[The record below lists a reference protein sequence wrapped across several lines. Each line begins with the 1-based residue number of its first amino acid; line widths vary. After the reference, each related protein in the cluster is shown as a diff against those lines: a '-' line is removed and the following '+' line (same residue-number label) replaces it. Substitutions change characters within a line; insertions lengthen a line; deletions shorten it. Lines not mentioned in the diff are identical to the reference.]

1 MDCVHIH
8 HDKAESESDRQAVY
22 INSTS
27 NDIIYFHD
35 TETESTGYYLDN
47 NQVFSNDICL
57 KDNKFSPSVVSN
69 SVIIDYIRVGNM
81 ATDTN
86 NQYVVSGG
94 L

>member
-27 NDIIYFHD
+27 NDTIYFHD
-35 TETESTGYYLDN
+35 TETESTGYSLDN
-47 NQVFSNDICL
+47 NQVFSNDVCL
-57 KDNKFSPSVVSN
+57 KDNKFSN
-69 SVIIDYIRVGNM
+69 GVIIDYIRVGNM